1 LNKAEHKTSDDVVNI
16 EHATLYLQVQ
26 VAPQLS
32 RLAVLLLLLL
42 LLTPTGEYSTN
53 KKEALVGSAL
63 PTRSRNSAKSI
74 GGAEGTKTQKRPLTR
89 AGG

>member
-1 LNKAEHKTSDDVVNI
+1 LNKAEHKTSDDVFNI
-16 EHATLYLQVQ
+16 EHATLHPRVQ

-32 RLAVLLLLLL
+32 RLAVLLLL
-42 LLTPTGEYSTN
+42 TPKGEYSTN
-53 KKEALVGSAL
+53 EKEALVGSAL
-63 PTRSRNSAKSI
+63 PTRSRKSAKSI